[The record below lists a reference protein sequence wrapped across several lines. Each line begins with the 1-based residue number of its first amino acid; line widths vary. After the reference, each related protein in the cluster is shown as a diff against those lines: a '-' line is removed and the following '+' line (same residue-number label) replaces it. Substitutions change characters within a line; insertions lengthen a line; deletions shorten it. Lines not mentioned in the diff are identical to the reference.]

1 MANPLAALYDFMA
14 GLGYVKPPD
23 PGNTANA
30 PAPAPV
36 QTGSYQY
43 IQQAMF
49 GGSGDNQSI
58 VNVPSVPPAYR
69 DNGMYAVNSYGLSGL
84 TGGGTDNGEDDVLTN
99 GPVLYYD
106 EKTGLYVNI
115 GG

>member
-1 MANPLAALYDFMA
+1 MA

-23 PGNTANA
+23 PGNSANA

-36 QTGSYQY
+36 QTGGYQF
-43 IQQAMF
+43 IQPAMF
-49 GGSGDNQSI
+49 GAGGDNQSI

-69 DNGMYAVNSYGLSGL
+69 DSGAYAMNSYGLSGL
-84 TGGGTDNGEDDVLTN
+84 TGGGSTGEVPDVDN

-106 EKTGLYVNI
+106 EISGLYINI